1 MASRHSSAPTTPIY
15 FRSNLPIRVC
25 GRRTPDEDRE
35 RKIMH
40 AGTKRIVI
48 GAAALAAAGLFG
60 SLPFD
65 GTQVAQQGVPTVHR
79 DVTLVDDFTPLLTDE
94 GTFDNA
100 LFNDVLGP
108 TGAEE
113 QLFNTLATALSGGT
127 LDAAGTA
134 DATTLLDATGASPI
148 FSGDFDGAESRLFEG
163 LFLNTLVG
171 EDELNQ
177 ALGAT
182 PLESQT
188 ELLSVFNTDFV
199 PIPSSA
205 DLTAADLTSA
215 LGSSTFDTDLTTIAN
230 ADYTL
235 AGGDFDGFLTNLA
248 TDTSG
253 LTDVSTLLTDL
264 SSSFSDLSTNLSGD
278 LSTLLT
284 ALTGLL

>member
-1 MASRHSSAPTTPIY
+1 MASRQGNQAN
-15 FRSNLPIRVC
+15 RSNAKACRR
-25 GRRTPDEDRE
+25 RRTPSKNRE
-35 RKIMH
+35 RKTMH

-48 GAAALAAAGLFG
+48 GAAVLTAAGLFG

-65 GTQVAQQGVPTVHR
+65 GTHVAQQGVPTVHR
-79 DVTLVDDFTPLLTDE
+79 DVALVDIILTDE
-94 GTFDNA
+94 GTLDTT

-127 LDAAGTA
+127 LDNAGITA
-134 DATTLLDATGASPI
+134 ATTLLDATGASPI

-177 ALGAT
+177 ALGESAT
-182 PLESQT
+182 ASQT
-188 ELLSVFNTDFV
+188 ELLSVFNADFV
-199 PIPSSA
+199 PLPSGTT
-205 DLTAADLTSA
+205 DPV
-215 LGSSTFDTDLTTIAN
+215 LGAGFDTDLTSIAN

-235 AGGDFDGFLTNLA
+235 AGGDFEGFLANLA

-264 SSSFSDLSTNLSGD
+264 SSSFSDLTNLTPE
-278 LSTLLT
+278 LSTIFTDLG
-284 ALTGLL
+284 GLL